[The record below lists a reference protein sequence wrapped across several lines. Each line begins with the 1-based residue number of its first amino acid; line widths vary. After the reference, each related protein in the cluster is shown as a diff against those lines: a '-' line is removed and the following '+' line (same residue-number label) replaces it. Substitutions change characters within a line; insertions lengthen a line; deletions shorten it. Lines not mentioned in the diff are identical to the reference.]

1 MSTDIDWQ
9 HELDS
14 SFGTGHDAPVGH
26 YVAAGRTAVRRRRAG
41 VLAIAVAVVFGVGAA
56 WATSPGTTPRGDA
69 PVATQPAAP
78 DTDADEQQD
87 LSAQEALKTVRKRAR
102 QAARDQA
109 AQIGSPATLTYDDLV
124 LAPGAGPVLQIVANP
139 MDYREEQGRSVGI
152 RVMMDGKEQYALL
165 TAYPADSTS
174 ATVVLASG
182 DFTGWLAQ
190 AVRTQETLDVAN
202 GVTPSTG
209 DTSDMPWLVLDAQG
223 RVEPRSGVVLVEQR
237 TSVDLG
243 NNFSD
248 GSTSAGVVHLVIDGR
263 TEYAAYRVIDGSL
276 DVIPGGGSF
285 DSMGA
290 FITWAR
296 NQYASGAGMR

>member
-14 SFGTGHDAPVGH
+14 SFGTGHDEPVGR
-26 YVAAGRTAVRRRRAG
+26 YVAAGRTAVRRRRAS

-56 WATSPGTTPRGDA
+56 WATSPGATPRGDA
-69 PVATQPAAP
+69 PVATRPAAP
-78 DTDADEQQD
+78 DTDEQQD
-87 LSAQEALKTVRKRAR
+87 LSAQDALETVRKRAR

-109 AQIGSPATLTYDDLV
+109 AQMGSPATLTYDGLV
-124 LAPGAGPVLQIVANP
+124 LAPGAGPVLKTVANP
-139 MDYREEQGRSVGI
+139 MDYTEDQGRSVGI

-174 ATVVLASG
+174 ATVVFASG
-182 DFTGWLAQ
+182 DFAGWLAQ
-190 AVRTQETLDVAN
+190 AVRTQRTLDVAN
-202 GVTPSTG
+202 GVTPSAG

-223 RVEPRSGVVLVEQR
+223 AVEVRAGVVLVEQR

-243 NNFSD
+243 DNFSD
-248 GSTSAGVVHLVIDGR
+248 GSTSAGVVRLVIDGR

-296 NQYASGAGMR
+296 NQYSSGAGLR